1 MNAAFWDR
9 LQKIDR
15 RILYVILIVLSSFG
29 LFLKAEI
36 PVAVDDS
43 SADLYAKLMKIDPN
57 KPVIIQ
63 TDWTIS
69 TRGENMAHLECL
81 LRILMTR
88 KIKFVYYS
96 GTTEA
101 PAYQVATDVI
111 RNINDERKKMNL
123 PTYERGKD
131 YIGLGLF
138 PNPEGANESMRNDIK
153 KAWGGRRV
161 RMQDTG
167 EEVEIF
173 TTPVLKNV
181 NSMGDFGLMTVIT
194 ASDTIDY
201 AVQRLNDKVELTSM
215 ATGVIAPGLLPYYQA
230 KQLKGFAG
238 GLKGCYDLEYMMK
251 HGINHPETDGSI
263 KVTSN
268 KIVGEVPPLT
278 EGKTLA
284 RATQYYADLHIA
296 LALLILAVAVGNIA
310 MFAQRG
316 GKKGAQ

>member
-1 MNAAFWDR
+1 MNASFWEN

-15 RILYVILIVLSSFG
+15 RILYVILVVLTSIG
-29 LFLKAEI
+29 LFLKTEI

-96 GTTEA
+96 ATSDA
-101 PAYQVATDVI
+101 PAFQVATDVI
-111 RNINDERKKMNL
+111 RHVNEERKAMNL
-123 PTYERGKD
+123 PTYERGTD

-138 PNPEGANESMRNDIK
+138 PNAEGANESMRNDIK

-161 RMQDTG
+161 RMPDGTEQ
-167 EEVEIF
+167 EIF
-173 TTPVLKNV
+173 STPVLKGIGSV
-181 NSMGDFGLMTVIT
+181 SDFSLMCVIT
-194 ASDTIDY
+194 ASDTIDF
-201 AVQRLNDKVELTSM
+201 AVQRLNDKVELVSM
-215 ATGVIAPGLLPYYQA
+215 VTGVIAPGNLPFYQA

-238 GLKGCYDLEYMMK
+238 GLKGCYDMEYMMK
-251 HGINHPETDGSI
+251 HGINHPEEGGKI
-263 KVTSN
+263 FVN
-268 KIVGEVPPLT
+268 AGKIVGEVPPLGS
-278 EGKTLA
+278 GKDLA

-296 LALLILAVAVGNIA
+296 LSLLILAVAVGNIA
-310 MFAQRG
+310 MFAQKAA
-316 GKKGAQ
+316 KKGSE